1 MIISD
6 LQSHFFN
13 SVMYWITH
21 VPYIW
26 LRFINNFNIEVVGP
40 LSMKLNMD
48 QLLTGSKSLLFLTV
62 LPLSRL
68 TSILK
73 ISSLSSLWYFW
84 GLILKVWYLK
94 DSLFVVYDTLKENST
109 VWNIYIQKC
118 HFLVAVTLD
127 WRINNI
133 VLWTLLRE

>member
-6 LQSHFFN
+6 LQSDFYN

-26 LRFINNFNIEVVGP
+26 LWFINNFNIEVVGP

-48 QLLTGSKSLLFLTV
+48 QLLTGGKSLLFLTV

-109 VWNIYIQKC
+109 VWNIYTKMP
-118 HFLVAVTLD
+118 FFGGSDFGLK
-127 WRINNI
+127 NK
-133 VLWTLLRE
+133 